1 MEKCLLNKRTIITG
15 GSRGLGLEVAKKFI
29 ASGSHVMISS
39 RSKDEL
45 IEASALLRLMAEPN
59 QKILYKVADVSRETE
74 VKSLVELSIAELGG
88 CDILVNNAGVYG
100 PMGCI
105 ENIDWVEWVNAI
117 NINLLGSVLMCKYL
131 VPVFKGQKN
140 GKIIQI
146 SGGGATK
153 PIPYISAYAASKAG
167 IVRFAETLA
176 HEVFEFGIKVNSI
189 APGPLNTGMLEE
201 VLSAGPDKVGESFY
215 QQSIKQL
222 HSGGAPL
229 NLAADL
235 AVFLASESGD
245 GITGKLI
252 SALWDDWE
260 DLPNHLAELSSSDI
274 YTLKRINAKDRGFT
288 WGDK

>member
-1 MEKCLLNKRTIITG
+1 MER
-15 GSRGLGLEVAKKFI
+15 A
-29 ASGSHVMISS
+29 
-39 RSKDEL
+39 
-45 IEASALLRLMAEPN
+45 LRLGADYVATGHYVRL
-59 QKILYKVADVSRETE
+59 KYK
-74 VKSLVELSIAELGG
+74 
-88 CDILVNNAGVYG
+88 AGVYG

-245 GITGKLI
+245 APKRQVALLTDRIRFNEDRPQIYGTVFDWNEKL
-252 SALWDDWE
+252 SAIDFAHMEAIRDD
-260 DLPNHLAELSSSDI
+260 
-274 YTLKRINAKDRGFT
+274 KDFE
-288 WGDK
+288 KK

>member
-1 MEKCLLNKRTIITG
+1 MEKCLSNKRSIITG

-29 ASGSHVMISS
+29 ASGSHVLISS

-45 IEASALLRLMAEPN
+45 VEASDVLRSMAEVN
-59 QKILYKVADVSRETE
+59 QKILHKVADVSKESE
-74 VKSLVELSIAELGG
+74 VKSLVEFSIAELGG
-88 CDILVNNAGVYG
+88 CDVLVNNAGVYG

-105 ENIDWVEWVNAI
+105 EDIDWLEWINAI

-131 VPVFKGQKN
+131 VPVFKDQKY

-176 HEVFEFGIKVNSI
+176 HELFEFGIKVNSI
-189 APGPLNTGMLEE
+189 APGPLNTGMLDE
-201 VLSAGPDKVGESFY
+201 VLSAGPEKVGKFFY
-215 QQSIKQL
+215 EQSIKQM
-222 HSGGAPL
+222 HSGGASL

-235 AVFLASESGD
+235 AVFLAAKSGD

-252 SALWDDWE
+252 SAVWDDWP
-260 DLPNHLAELSSSDI
+260 DFPNHLAELGGSDV